1 MRIVGRADPVALL
14 AALTADPRPSHVSL
28 VPAQLARLLDAAGDA
43 PPPPSLRA
51 VLLGGGPI
59 PPALV
64 TRAVRAGWPVVPTYG
79 LSETGSGATAL
90 ATGGGP
96 RAPGFGRP
104 RRCPA
109 YE

>member
-1 MRIVGRADPVALL
+1 M
-14 AALTADPRPSHVSL
+14 SHVSL
-28 VPAQLARLLDAAGDA
+28 VPAQLARLLDVAGDVA
-43 PPPPSLRA
+43 PPPALRA

-90 ATGGGP
+90 ATEE
-96 RAPGFGRP
+96 ALEHPGSAGR
-104 RRCPA
+104 RSPA
-109 YE
+109 SA